1 MEVISATNP
10 LSSPDSHLHSAS
22 TVASASHSPNPSP
35 VPDSDEQ
42 DEDVSPPSTPPFMA
56 IGGRPRA
63 FSLGGIS
70 VTDLEDLIPDSPERK
85 VQIAGRTR
93 MFSVDIDPSIDVD
106 ELDMN
111 DISALAGGTF
121 EIDFKVHRDR
131 SMSFEFFAFQAGTD
145 DEEEDSPTAVEMKIE
160 NAAGVSLPAG
170 QPLPPATPGAGRR
183 ERGDS
188 IIFDPRSFG
197 ENGIHEL
204 KVLDCIEEKEKGAG
218 EDEDRLIRGGVSIQN
233 IVSDDRLSRRE
244 KLKLEKVMKKAVTSI
259 ASKAKPVSK
268 TKTVSRKSSS
278 SPKCTPKKGST
289 PKGKKSKFQ
298 TPPRSTKKTIL
309 YQREPEVL
317 VKTELSDALY
327 IMSPDGTEVCADS
340 AVIILTAACPGGNNS
355 NSETAPIAALHTLN
369 REGRIGIYTPSQRA
383 ARVKKFH
390 SKRKM
395 RIWRKRIKYDCRK
408 KLADSRP
415 RIKGR
420 FVKRADIGDAV
431 PPKNPP
437 LILNH
442 GASPTKKVKKN
453 SKEKFMQ
460 EDDGGGY
467 MPPSYGYEWDGD
479 EGLDTFF

>member
-1 MEVISATNP
+1 MTDDPE
-10 LSSPDSHLHSAS
+10 
-22 TVASASHSPNPSP
+22 
-35 VPDSDEQ
+35 SD
-42 DEDVSPPSTPPFMA
+42 PPSTPPFLP

-85 VQIAGRTR
+85 VQLAGRTR

-131 SMSFEFFAFQAGTD
+131 SMSFEFFAFQPND
-145 DEEEDSPTAVEMKIE
+145 DEEEEDSPTAVEMKIE
-160 NAAGVSLPAG
+160 KAAGVELPSG
-170 QPLPPATPGAGRR
+170 QPLPPATPGAGKR

-204 KVLDCIEEKEKGAG
+204 KVLDSIKEKGTPL
-218 EDEDRLIRGGVSIQN
+218 EEEDRLIRGGVSIQN

-259 ASKAKPVSK
+259 ASKAKPASK

-289 PKGKKSKFQ
+289 PKGKSRKFQ
-298 TPPRSTKKTIL
+298 TPPKSTKKTIL

-317 VKTELSDALY
+317 VKTELSSALY
-327 IMSPDGTEVCADS
+327 ITHSDGTEICADS
-340 AVIILTAACPGGNNS
+340 AVIILTAACSGGHNS
-355 NSETAPIAALHTLN
+355 TSETAPIAALHTLN
-369 REGRIGIYTPSQRA
+369 REGRIGIYTPEQRV

-437 LILNH
+437 LILNN
-442 GASPTKKVKKN
+442 GKVTTPKKKRDNQHISTGTV
-453 SKEKFMQ
+453 EKMV
-460 EDDGGGY
+460 EEVRMEEEY
-467 MPPSYGYEWDGD
+467 MPPSYGYSGWED
-479 EGLDTFF
+479 EGLDPFF